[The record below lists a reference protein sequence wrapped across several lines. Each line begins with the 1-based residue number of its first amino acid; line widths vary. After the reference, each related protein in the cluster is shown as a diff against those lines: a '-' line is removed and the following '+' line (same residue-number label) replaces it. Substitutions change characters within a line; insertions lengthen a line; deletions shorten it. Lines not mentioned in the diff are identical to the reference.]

1 MAKKFE
7 NPTLNG
13 KTKTNAIHP
22 VAFINQPVAAPHQ
35 SFLPI
40 GSEVPLVKKSSF
52 PPGEAK
58 GRLRELTP
66 FNIPICSRRGRT
78 AKSPYHLQIGYSC
91 NRRGNKTGS
100 IDKTI
105 KMFYSILSEFV

>member
-1 MAKKFE
+1 MVKPE
-7 NPTLNG
+7 
-13 KTKTNAIHP
+13 TNAIHP

-35 SFLPI
+35 AFLPI

-58 GRLRELTP
+58 GEVAGAGTIQFTYLFREQ
-66 FNIPICSRRGRT
+66 RG

-91 NRRGNKTGS
+91 NRPDDATG
-100 IDKTI
+100 DCTNTA
-105 KMFYSILSEFV
+105 LP